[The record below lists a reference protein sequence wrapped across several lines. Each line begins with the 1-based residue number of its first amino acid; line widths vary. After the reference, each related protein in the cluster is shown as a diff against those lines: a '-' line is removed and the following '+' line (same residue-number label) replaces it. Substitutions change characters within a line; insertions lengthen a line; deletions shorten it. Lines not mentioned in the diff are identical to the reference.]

1 MLLETRV
8 LTVWKKG
15 DKKYGIR
22 ESEEELHGA
31 GLEWQCQCEPKIN
44 A

>member
-22 ESEEELHGA
+22 ESEELHGA